1 MSQMLVRIDEEIDK
15 ALTYIYENKGYVIN
29 QFGVMAGIVRRIYK
43 QWKPNHEA
51 MLKLIEEEKEKA
63 TTPMI
68 VEHMQSDSIME
79 RLTYSANDNS
89 LRNGA
94 RNDQSNSL

>member
-15 ALTYIYENKGYVIN
+15 ALTYIYENKGYVSLN

-51 MLKLIEEEKEKA
+51 MLKLIEEQKKNVEEKE
-63 TTPMI
+63 
-68 VEHMQSDSIME
+68 
-79 RLTYSANDNS
+79 
-89 LRNGA
+89 
-94 RNDQSNSL
+94 